1 MKIDEFE
8 KLENKINKQNFHQ
21 SYKTLNWV
29 MVALSYF
36 GHVASIFL
44 SFFMLSNILFGV
56 MENKPVV
63 YISTVIVLSAI
74 ELLKRDVFQKY
85 SILYLKLRAFKKD
98 VLPLFFLSITIIG
111 ISFYSSIKGA
121 SEYSSKGDKIEQDF
135 QKINKRYE
143 DSITKVYQTKIEKI
157 EKSGGIKEIAL
168 NKLYDQQNELN
179 NLALTGNLT
188 PGQKK
193 LLKSLPAQI
202 KSLETENKPFIESK
216 KSDIKALE
224 AERDDKIKK
233 HHSDTEKE
241 SKKKKS
247 DNSNNSLAFI
257 IFSTIIEISIL
268 AGVYFNNYY
277 DVRSYREKKD
287 EIEKDPNFQKWRIY
301 KQILDIIYTEDTK
314 VNQKLPSNKGIM
326 ELCKLSD
333 VIMLPKDI
341 TNFLKT
347 MGSLGIIKT
356 SGSTRYFSKAR
367 DVAFETLNKHFN
379 ID

>member
-233 HHSDTEKE
+233 HHADTEKE

>member
-157 EKSGGIKEIAL
+157 EKSGGVKEIAL

-233 HHSDTEKE
+233 HHADTEKE

>member
-1 MKIDEFE
+1 MSS
-8 KLENKINKQNFHQ
+8 H
-21 SYKTLNWV
+21 SSW
-29 MVALSYF
+29 
-36 GHVASIFL
+36 
-44 SFFMLSNILFGV
+44 LSN
-56 MENKPVV
+56 
-63 YISTVIVLSAI
+63 
-74 ELLKRDVFQKY
+74 
-85 SILYLKLRAFKKD
+85 
-98 VLPLFFLSITIIG
+98 
-111 ISFYSSIKGA
+111 SSC
-121 SEYSSKGDKIEQDF
+121 
-135 QKINKRYE
+135 
-143 DSITKVYQTKIEKI
+143 
-157 EKSGGIKEIAL
+157 
-168 NKLYDQQNELN
+168 
-179 NLALTGNLT
+179 
-188 PGQKK
+188 
-193 LLKSLPAQI
+193 
-202 KSLETENKPFIESK
+202 
-216 KSDIKALE
+216 
-224 AERDDKIKK
+224 
-233 HHSDTEKE
+233 

-356 SGSTRYFSKAR
+356 SGSTRYFSKPR

>member
-29 MVALSYF
+29 MIALSYF

-216 KSDIKALE
+216 KSDIKGLE

-301 KQILDIIYTEDTK
+301 KQILEIIYTEDTK